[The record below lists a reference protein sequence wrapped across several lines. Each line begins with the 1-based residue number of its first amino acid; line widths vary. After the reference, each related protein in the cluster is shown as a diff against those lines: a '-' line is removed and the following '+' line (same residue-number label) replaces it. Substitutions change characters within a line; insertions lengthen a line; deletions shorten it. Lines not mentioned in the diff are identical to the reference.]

1 VSAPTSR
8 ERPEPRPKPDPA
20 KVLAEK
26 VFAGGRSK
34 PFAELTT
41 EEVQARGQEL
51 RASAGFG
58 PTARVLPVAMAWM
71 ELGREM
77 VAAGAKTVADLDP
90 AMVADRAEKLW
101 IVPPGGTL
109 LP

>member
-8 ERPEPRPKPDPA
+8 ERPEPRPKPDAA
-20 KVLAEK
+20 KVLAER
-26 VFAGGRSK
+26 VAAGGASK
-34 PFAELTT
+34 PFGEMTAD
-41 EEVQARGQEL
+41 EVQARGQEL

-58 PTARVLPVAMAWM
+58 PTARVLPVAMAWQ
-71 ELGREM
+71 ELGRTM
-77 VAAGAKTVADLDP
+77 VTAGAQTVADLEP
-90 AMVADRAEKLW
+90 AVVADRAEALW